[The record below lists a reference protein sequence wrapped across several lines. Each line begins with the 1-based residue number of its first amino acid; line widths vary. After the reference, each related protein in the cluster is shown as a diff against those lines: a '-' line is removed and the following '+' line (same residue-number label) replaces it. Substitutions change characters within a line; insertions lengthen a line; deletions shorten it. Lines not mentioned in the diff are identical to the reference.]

1 MNWRACSK
9 SGGTAAASAAA
20 MTPNDATSTTVT
32 AAHRGNLRL
41 ISHDTAGSSP
51 SETKNATPISSSIDD
66 TRTRP
71 RTTAKVTATPAA
83 ALIPTKNGD
92 RLSSGGPGGPRG
104 CSSELS
110 FQATRS
116 ASAIG
121 PSPSSSVLRSVSATG
136 RVSVSSRQKLF
147 AGDYP
152 VSAAFNLRVS
162 QPRDPRPLGVAGTG
176 LSQQAPAAPVV
187 GVRNT
192 AQHNE
197 VPAAEG
203 LDIVGQGLVDQP
215 RLKGLDCRCTSCWW
229 ATKSLGNNLIGTSRA
244 GARLARPKR
253 SAESVDPTD
262 AVTVRPSAA
271 NPDSHNLHSNRMGPD
286 YSGIQFPKNQNPH
299 PFWSGLQAGWA
310 HGAHGGGGG
319 GGGAHGGGGGGGTG
333 PTSGADHRGHI
344 EHRARQPGRPA
355 RRAAA
360 VQRRTGRPGAGS
372 QARRIKRT
380 VCDVVRPAPRQ
391 CVTPR
396 RERPDQSQR
405 ALRGWGVGQ
414 TLSAWLPGEI
424 SLTPEQLVGQLA
436 ALLNETGPDV
446 RRPRHTSRR

>member
-1 MNWRACSK
+1 
-9 SGGTAAASAAA
+9 
-20 MTPNDATSTTVT
+20 MTPNATTSTTVT

-51 SETKNATPISSSIDD
+51 SETKNATPISSSIDE

-136 RVSVSSRQKLF
+136 QVSVSSRQKLF

-310 HGAHGGGGG
+310 HGAHAALAAEAVPMAEAAPTEAAVPPRRRRRWHRSHFRSGPPRPYRTSCASAWATRASGGCCSAPNWPTRCWFASAPNQ
-319 GGGAHGGGGGGGTG
+319 AHCLRCCTASTSAMRYASARTTG
-333 PTSGADHRGHI
+333 SK
-344 EHRARQPGRPA
+344 PA
-355 RRAAA
+355 R
-360 VQRRTGRPGAGS
+360 TSWLGAS
-372 QARRIKRT
+372 DR
-380 VCDVVRPAPRQ
+380 
-391 CVTPR
+391 
-396 RERPDQSQR
+396 
-405 ALRGWGVGQ
+405 L
-414 TLSAWLPGEI
+414 
-424 SLTPEQLVGQLA
+424 
-436 ALLNETGPDV
+436 
-446 RRPRHTSRR
+446 